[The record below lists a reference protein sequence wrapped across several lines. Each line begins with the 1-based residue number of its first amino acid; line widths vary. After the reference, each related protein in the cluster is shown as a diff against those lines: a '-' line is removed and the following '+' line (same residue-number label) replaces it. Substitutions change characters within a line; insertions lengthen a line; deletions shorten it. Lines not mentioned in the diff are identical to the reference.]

1 MNDSAKKT
9 IAALT
14 AAVVVLTV
22 LLGGATAAAVIF
34 AVQRNDATAWFYVDG
49 ELYRTVTAKDGKVD
63 CPDVPAVSDTVFDGW
78 YADADHSGSRVSFPA
93 DIDGDTAFFARRIS
107 APGTHPDYSAA
118 SLAIDGGTVVSDRIK
133 PLHGVNNG
141 PVSGFGIFDEPYA
154 DASDYFAEMGVPFV
168 RLHDTEFPFGRD
180 EYVDIHCVFPL
191 FCADA
196 ADASNYDFAATDE
209 YVRAIQS
216 AVPDAEIIYRLGESI
231 DHTGDGGH
239 AVMPDDFDQWAK
251 ICVEVVRHYLTQFG
265 IRYYEI
271 WNEPDQ
277 PSMWDGTIEQ
287 YYELYRVTSQALR
300 AEFGDAIEIGGPALA
315 TSTVQTIERFLDAVD
330 GYPLDFLSVH
340 AYCGDPS
347 QFASAQYAE
356 FKDMLSSRGY
366 ADAML
371 ILDEWNFVSGW
382 DDASLS
388 ESYDLICSDKSG
400 AFIAASLIAL
410 QNSAIDAAAYYD
422 AQMTGLWCGLYYKPY
437 FDIGN
442 ERLAELLAAYADG
455 GADALNSL
463 MRELLAPYAD
473 LPLAPLSG
481 MYAMSAYDRLY
492 SMTSPMQL
500 EVTTSGDGLWALAV
514 TDVADGTTGLLV
526 ANCSDVGKAVVTHIK
541 GADIDD
547 GTVVAG
553 TVWECSADGAAIAT
567 TVTDGAAVFDLAP
580 YSFAYFEVT
589 GV

>member
-1 MNDSAKKT
+1 
-9 IAALT
+9 
-14 AAVVVLTV
+14 
-22 LLGGATAAAVIF
+22 
-34 AVQRNDATAWFYVDG
+34 
-49 ELYRTVTAKDGKVD
+49 
-63 CPDVPAVSDTVFDGW
+63 
-78 YADADHSGSRVSFPA
+78 
-93 DIDGDTAFFARRIS
+93 
-107 APGTHPDYSAA
+107 
-118 SLAIDGGTVVSDRIK
+118 
-133 PLHGVNNG
+133 
-141 PVSGFGIFDEPYA
+141 
-154 DASDYFAEMGVPFV
+154 
-168 RLHDTEFPFGRD
+168 
-180 EYVDIHCVFPL
+180 
-191 FCADA
+191 
-196 ADASNYDFAATDE
+196 
-209 YVRAIQS
+209 
-216 AVPDAEIIYRLGESI
+216 
-231 DHTGDGGH
+231 
-239 AVMPDDFDQWAK
+239 
-251 ICVEVVRHYLTQFG
+251 
-265 IRYYEI
+265 
-271 WNEPDQ
+271 
-277 PSMWDGTIEQ
+277 
-287 YYELYRVTSQALR
+287 
-300 AEFGDAIEIGGPALA
+300 
-315 TSTVQTIERFLDAVD
+315 
-330 GYPLDFLSVH
+330 
-340 AYCGDPS
+340 
-347 QFASAQYAE
+347 
-356 FKDMLSSRGY
+356 
-366 ADAML
+366 ML

-553 TVWECSADGAAIAT
+553 TVWECSADGATIAT